1 MANIFSDI
9 LKGVGKGVTQYGRNM
24 GQRLGLVE
32 LASRVKRVNP
42 EDYATAQEYQRALN
56 ESNAAYQRLQQEM
69 ETPTYTALDRLLGIS
84 PEEVRTIRSAENVLS
99 PLQGGKDL
107 LSVAPMVMTG
117 GTPAGLGWKGLPIA
131 AGVGAARGSMGHI
144 ASSMPGQEL
153 EGIGKTAGTSA
164 LLETLGYGAGEA
176 AGALRDKLATKATG
190 SRVGNKLSEMS
201 DDLRTT
207 AYKKKIGVAPTAKQG
222 KYNLVRDSRN
232 LASSEG
238 RKINNAD
245 DLYQFSEEIYGKYGK
260 VAGNMTRAADD
271 VGATVPVSKLIKP
284 LKEKRKGLK
293 FSEDKAAYQSVID
306 QIKSAAGGA
315 KTIAPSELLELRRQM
330 GPKGNWNQFTPT
342 AEQTIAKIWEEAY
355 NIANKTLDDTLT
367 QAGISGFKDVNK
379 KLTTAI
385 EQQNWARRALASRSG
400 VQVWTDMAQDATMFG
415 TALGSGPGGLAGFAV
430 SKLLQGQ
437 GENIAAGA
445 LDVGAK
451 VADSASRLG
460 GPAASL
466 LRGAGTAAQYATPY
480 VGAIRGVEEPIQ
492 PTQDQ
497 PIQQAGQPVPS
508 IQAGYGQLQSQGGLY
523 PGAQTDG
530 YTGSVEGYRGDTTIA
545 QPTQDSGIKQAL
557 AMGILTGEVSA
568 SDATA
573 ILSLLGLDESPSYDY
588 LQGDT
593 VNQGALINAVLGG
606 DLGVTEAKWLT
617 ETLAPENEKL
627 DVAIDEL
634 ERLYAPGTGQSLSR
648 GEKTTGLGGLISKAT
663 TAGKKVT
670 SQEYSDR
677 LEAYNQQRAIAVGM
691 INKAREA
698 GVLNEGEYEVMVQ
711 NMPNEWTS
719 EKVAQEWFANIRK
732 MLRGRGSSGSAIYQ
746 IVQGL

>member
-9 LKGVGKGVTQYGRNM
+9 LKGMGKGMTQYGRNM
-24 GQRLGLVE
+24 GQRLGLIE

-42 EDYATAQEYQRALN
+42 EDYATTEEYQRALN
-56 ESNAAYQRLQQEM
+56 QSNVAYQRLQQEI
-69 ETPTYTALDRLLGIS
+69 ETPTYTGLDKLLGIS

-99 PLQGGKDL
+99 PQQGAKDI
-107 LSVAPMVMTG
+107 LSVAPMVVTG

-131 AGVGAARGSMGHI
+131 AGMGAARGSAGHV
-144 ASSMPGQEL
+144 ASSMPGKEL
-153 EGIGKTAGTSA
+153 EGIGKTAGISA

-176 AGALRDKLATKATG
+176 ASAYRNKLATNETTG
-190 SRVGNKLSEMS
+190 GKVSKKLSDMS
-201 DDLRTT
+201 DDLKTT

-222 KYNLVRDSRN
+222 KYDLVRDSRN

-245 DLYQFSEEIYGKYGK
+245 DLYQFSDEIFNKYGDTASK
-260 VAGNMTRAADD
+260 MTQAADD
-271 VGATVPVSKLIKP
+271 MGATVSTSKLIKP
-284 LKEKRKGLK
+284 LQEKMRSLK

-306 QIKSAAGGA
+306 QIKSAAGGSKYITA
-315 KTIAPSELLELRRQM
+315 SELLELRRQM
-330 GPKGNWNQFTPT
+330 GPKGNWNQLTPT
-342 AEQTIAKIWEEAY
+342 AEQTTAKIWEEAY

-379 KLTTAI
+379 KLATAI

-400 VQVWTDMAQDATMFG
+400 AQVWTDMAQDATMFG

-437 GENIAAGA
+437 SENIAAGA

-451 VADSASRLG
+451 AIDSASGFG

-466 LRGAGTAAQYATPY
+466 LKGAGTAAQFTSPY
-480 VGAIRGVEEPIQ
+480 VGAIRGVEEQ
-492 PTQDQ
+492 PRQDQ
-497 PIQQAGQPVPS
+497 PPQQVGQPASMQP
-508 IQAGYGQLQSQGGLY
+508 QTQYGQLQSQEGLY

-530 YTGSVEGYRGDTTIA
+530 YVGPTVGMSGSTGGLGQGGEL
-545 QPTQDSGIKQAL
+545 KQLL
-557 AMGILTGEVSA
+557 AMGILSGEVSA

-573 ILSLLGLDESPSYDY
+573 ILGLLGLDRPSYNY

-606 DLGVTEAKWLT
+606 ELGVTEAKWLT
-617 ETLAPENEKL
+617 EMLTPENERL
-627 DVAIDEL
+627 NVAIDEL

-648 GEKTTGLGGLISKAT
+648 GTKTTGLGGLVSKAT
-663 TAGKKVT
+663 TAGKKIT
-670 SQEYSDR
+670 SQEYADR

-698 GVLNEGEYEVMVQ
+698 GVLNEGEYEVMIN

-719 EKVAQEWFANIRK
+719 EKVAQEWFNNIRK
-732 MLRGRGSSGSAIYQ
+732 MLTGAKASGSQDSSALYE
-746 IVQGL
+746 VLGL